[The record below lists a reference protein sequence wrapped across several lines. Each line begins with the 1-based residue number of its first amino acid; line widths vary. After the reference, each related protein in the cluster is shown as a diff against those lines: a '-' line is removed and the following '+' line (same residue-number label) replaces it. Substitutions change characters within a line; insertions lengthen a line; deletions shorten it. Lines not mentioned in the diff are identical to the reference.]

1 MEDFSKKDQQ
11 NDAEPSEPE
20 DNLIEREAKEE
31 DTKEVTTDP
40 KELLISEIAVLK
52 KTLNDL
58 SDKKAAVK
66 EDIKRLE
73 GENEVRSTNS
83 SFLSPD
89 IQLWGSH
96 SDLRK
101 SQSRNIQVLN
111 DYVRSLMEKS
121 DIFGPTDF

>member
-11 NDAEPSEPE
+11 NDVEHSEPE
-20 DNLIEREAKEE
+20 DNLSEGEAKEE
-31 DTKEVTTDP
+31 DTKEATTDP
-40 KELLISEIAVLK
+40 KELLISEITVLK

-58 SDKKAAVK
+58 ADKKAAVK

-73 GENEVRSTNS
+73 GENEVRSTYS

-101 SQSRNIQVLN
+101 TQRRNIQVLN

-121 DIFGPTDF
+121 DIFGPIDF

>member
-1 MEDFSKKDQQ
+1 MEMEDFSKKDQQ

-20 DNLIEREAKEE
+20 DNLIVREAKEE

-73 GENEVRSTNS
+73 GENEVRSTYS
-83 SFLSPD
+83 EFLPPD
-89 IQLWGSH
+89 IQLWGSD
-96 SDLRK
+96 SGAK
-101 SQSRNIQVLN
+101 
-111 DYVRSLMEKS
+111 
-121 DIFGPTDF
+121 

>member
-11 NDAEPSEPE
+11 NDVEHSEAE

-31 DTKEVTTDP
+31 DAKEATTDP

-58 SDKKAAVK
+58 ADKKAAVK

-73 GENEVRSTNS
+73 GENEVRSTYS

-121 DIFGPTDF
+121 DIFGPIDF

>member
-11 NDAEPSEPE
+11 NDVEHSEPE
-20 DNLIEREAKEE
+20 DNLSEGEAKEE
-31 DTKEVTTDP
+31 DSKEVTTDP

-58 SDKKAAVK
+58 ADKKAAVK

-73 GENEVRSTNS
+73 GENEVRSTYS

-121 DIFGPTDF
+121 DIFGPIDF

>member
-31 DTKEVTTDP
+31 DTNEETTDP

-58 SDKKAAVK
+58 ADKKAAVK
-66 EDIKRLE
+66 KDIKRLE
-73 GENEVRSTNS
+73 GENEVRSTYS
-83 SFLSPD
+83 SFYPLIFSCGV
-89 IQLWGSH
+89 L
-96 SDLRK
+96 
-101 SQSRNIQVLN
+101 IQVLN

>member
-11 NDAEPSEPE
+11 NDVEHSEPE
-20 DNLIEREAKEE
+20 DNLSEGEAKEE
-31 DTKEVTTDP
+31 DTKEATTDP
-40 KELLISEIAVLK
+40 KELLISEITVLK

-58 SDKKAAVK
+58 ADKKAAVK

-73 GENEVRSTNS
+73 GENEVRSTYS

-121 DIFGPTDF
+121 DIFGPIDF

>member
-31 DTKEVTTDP
+31 DTNEETTDP

-58 SDKKAAVK
+58 ADKKAAVK
-66 EDIKRLE
+66 KDIKRLE
-73 GENEVRSTNS
+73 GENEVRSTYS

-89 IQLWGSH
+89 IQLWGSD
-96 SDLRK
+96 SGAK
-101 SQSRNIQVLN
+101 
-111 DYVRSLMEKS
+111 
-121 DIFGPTDF
+121 